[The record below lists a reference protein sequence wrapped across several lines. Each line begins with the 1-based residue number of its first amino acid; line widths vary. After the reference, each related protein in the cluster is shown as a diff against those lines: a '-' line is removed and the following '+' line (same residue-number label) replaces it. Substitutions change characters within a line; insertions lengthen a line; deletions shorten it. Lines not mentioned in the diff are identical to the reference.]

1 MLAPIQVPLS
11 VAASLIRTI
20 ANAYERLLYGW
31 LCRIS
36 KLGVCM
42 EFMEANSIPTVS
54 SPPVS
59 CCKLGAC
66 TGDCGTAVGGDE
78 LAFWFGS
85 PIPD

>member
-1 MLAPIQVPLS
+1 MAGS
-11 VAASLIRTI
+11 I
-20 ANAYERLLYGW
+20 ADTYEELFFGRLYE
-31 LCRIS
+31 IS

-42 EFMEANSIPTVS
+42 DIMEANPIPTLS
-54 SPPVS
+54 SPPLS
-59 CCKLGAC
+59 SSKPDAC